1 MTSLF
6 QLEAPLESLRE
17 ALREALRE
25 PLREALR
32 VAMRDLRTIL
42 ISIKRCDFNPRP
54 AAIKLYAMRK

>member
-6 QLEAPLESLRE
+6 QLEAPLESLRD
-17 ALREALRE
+17 LR
-25 PLREALR
+25 PDLREALR

-42 ISIKRCDFNPRP
+42 ISIKRCDFNPRL